1 MTTTCDTNACD
12 LPDCHDCPAVKPHT
26 IGEQIADVLNPAW
39 RICPSR
45 ACIDHAS
52 IDPADCEL
60 LQTLRDT
67 LAECCEVI
75 AGRRPDKDLDD
86 LLNRANALTGCD
98 IRRAR

>member
-1 MTTTCDTNACD
+1 MTTCDLNCD
-12 LPDCHDCPAVKPHT
+12 LTDCQNCPAAKPET
-26 IGEQIADVLNPAW
+26 RPM
-39 RICPSR
+39 R
-45 ACIDHAS
+45 ACRDLD

-86 LLNRANALTGCD
+86 LLNRANALTGCN
-98 IRRAR
+98 IRRAK